1 MVVQGMTYEHCVR
14 RVEKAILS
22 IGKTRDVYYD
32 VAIGKVSFLKEED
45 LDLNEVV
52 KAIELLAIRLLKA
65 KNNKVD
71 SFSVLWK
78 IVLSS

>member
-1 MVVQGMTYEHCVR
+1 MERVEMIVQGMTCEHCVR

-22 IGKTRDVYYD
+22 TGKTRDVYYD
-32 VAIGKVSFLKEED
+32 LAIGKVSFVKEED

-65 KNNKVD
+65 KISK
-71 SFSVLWK
+71 
-78 IVLSS
+78 